1 MIRDVY
7 QQTNNHA
14 NKKLLKPYLK
24 AELIVLE
31 LAKFPYT
38 DPVLFMNSS
47 SFLSASCP
55 QNNLTR
61 SWHFI
66 VTRIPICTHWNVLKY
81 YRSFILFKY

>member
-38 DPVLFMNSS
+38 DLVLFMN
-47 SFLSASCP
+47 
-55 QNNLTR
+55 
-61 SWHFI
+61 
-66 VTRIPICTHWNVLKY
+66 
-81 YRSFILFKY
+81 